1 MKNLLPPSSWSLGA
15 RLLTLALAPACAMAL
30 VVSVV
35 LYVVTSTEVSEALE
49 ERGRFLSVTLAEA
62 VQYGVV
68 SGNTSAVEATLRG
81 VAEADGVVAVARVLD
96 ADRRSVVEVRSRA
109 GQAAE
114 WRFEAPISLKPLDVD
129 LYDTAPGA
137 RGTARWLGWV
147 QVDLSPQPLLA
158 GSRRRLLLGVALVLA
173 AAALGAAAGLLMA
186 RRLRRPLE
194 NAMGALRSIRDGDY
208 AVTLTPRVSGELGE
222 LQASI
227 ATMAR
232 AVKLS
237 RQYLEEQVRERTRE
251 LQQAVERLTAA
262 DAEKRR
268 LIARGNRL
276 VEEERRR
283 IAVEI
288 HDELNAA
295 LVSIRLIASSLADDA
310 RGQGMHTAADA
321 AERIARLT
329 DDLYGRA
336 RAMVKQLRPEV
347 LDALGLAAAVE
358 EMVRQYDEIHPR
370 CRFRLKVDRDIG
382 PLSYDQAIGVYRL
395 IQEALTN
402 VVKHAEATQ
411 CSVTLART
419 VGGAGLCVVVE
430 DNGVGMPEAGAAT
443 SGLGLVGMRE
453 RVAAYAG
460 ELTIEQ
466 APGGGTRVEAVLPIA
481 SADDHA

>member
-1 MKNLLPPSSWSLGA
+1 
-15 RLLTLALAPACAMAL
+15 
-30 VVSVV
+30 
-35 LYVVTSTEVSEALE
+35 
-49 ERGRFLSVTLAEA
+49 
-62 VQYGVV
+62 
-68 SGNTSAVEATLRG
+68 
-81 VAEADGVVAVARVLD
+81 
-96 ADRRSVVEVRSRA
+96 
-109 GQAAE
+109 
-114 WRFEAPISLKPLDVD
+114 
-129 LYDTAPGA
+129 
-137 RGTARWLGWV
+137 
-147 QVDLSPQPLLA
+147 
-158 GSRRRLLLGVALVLA
+158 
-173 AAALGAAAGLLMA
+173 MA

-194 NAMGALRSIRDGDY
+194 NAMDALRLIRDGDY

-222 LQASI
+222 LQSSI

-237 RQYLEEQVRERTRE
+237 RQYLEEQVRERTQE
-251 LQQAVERLTAA
+251 LQRAVERLTAA

-283 IAVEI
+283 VAVEI

-295 LVSIRLIASSLADDA
+295 LVSIRLIVSSLADDA

-329 DDLYGRA
+329 NDLYGRA

-347 LDALGLAAAVE
+347 LDALGLAGAVE

-382 PLSYDQAIGVYRL
+382 PLSDEQAIGVYRL

-411 CSVTLART
+411 CSVMLART
-419 VGGAGLCVVVE
+419 GDETGLRVVVE
-430 DNGVGMPEAGAAT
+430 DNGVGMPEPLAAT
-443 SGLGLVGMRE
+443 TGLGLVGMRE

-460 ELTIEQ
+460 ELTIERV
-466 APGGGTRVEAVLPIA
+466 PGGGTRIAAMLPIA
-481 SADDHA
+481 SADNYA